1 MRARLFLFVLSFS
14 LVLAS
19 AAWLASAAS
28 ASGDASSSEASNFLA
43 APDPTLGPWA
53 LDDEGNVGRIHTVVS
68 GDTLW
73 DISASYLGTAWVWP
87 AVWRDNEDIAN
98 PHLIVPGDLIWITA
112 GEMRKITRER
122 ADAMIAAAVERE
134 EVQEERVAAIEEE
147 ISEIIEE
154 NPRIRVA
161 ERGGMGFVSPS
172 AVDAA
177 TSVVG
182 SPSPRKWLAGGDI
195 VYVGEGEGSV
205 LEGDEFTIF
214 RDAQPVYDLEGG
226 KLLGYHVDILGWLV
240 VRQVEGDSATAE
252 IRESRSEIV
261 RGDRMIPRVVASSEV
276 EVLFTPEATE
286 GNIVFIPDGRAHVAE
301 GDFVYLNRGSSDGLD
316 LGSKLE
322 VYQPGSLRDERV
334 KAKQV
339 MTPDRS
345 EASLV
350 VVEVKPNTSVAFVTG
365 SRRALEVG
373 DRVRPVVPQVAS
385 R

>member
-1 MRARLFLFVLSFS
+1 MRARLFLFVLTPC
-14 LVLAS
+14 LALAS
-19 AAWLASAAS
+19 AAWLASSAAAS
-28 ASGDASSSEASNFLA
+28 EHASSGDASNFLA

-53 LDDEGNVGRIHTVVS
+53 LDERGNVGRIHTVIS

-73 DISASYLGTAWVWP
+73 DISAAYLGTAWVWP
-87 AVWRDNEDIAN
+87 AVWRDNDDIAN

-122 ADAMIAAAVERE
+122 ADAMIAAAAEQE
-134 EVQEERVAAIEEE
+134 EVSEEE
-147 ISEIIEE
+147 VADAVEEVISE

-161 ERGGMGFVSPS
+161 ERGSMGFVSPS

-182 SPSPRKWLAGGDI
+182 SPSPRKWLAGGDS
-195 VYVGEGEGSV
+195 VYIGEGEGAV
-205 LEGDEFTIF
+205 VEGDEFTLF
-214 RDAQPVYDLEGG
+214 REAEPVYDLEGG
-226 KLLGYHVDILGWLV
+226 QLLGYHVEILGWLV

-261 RGDRMIPRVVASSEV
+261 RGDRMVPRVVASSEV
-276 EVLFTPEATE
+276 EVIFTPGAAE
-286 GNIVFIPDGRAHVAE
+286 GNIVFIPEGRAHVAD
-301 GDFVYLNRGSSDGLD
+301 GDFVYLNRGSSHGLV
-316 LGSKLE
+316 LGAKLE

-350 VVEVKPNTSVAFVTG
+350 VVEIKPDTAVAFVTG
-365 SRRALEVG
+365 ARRPLEVG
-373 DRVRPVVPQVAS
+373 DRVRAVAPQMAA

>member
-1 MRARLFLFVLSFS
+1 MRARLFLFVLTPC

-28 ASGDASSSEASNFLA
+28 ASGDASSSDASNFLVA
-43 APDPTLGPWA
+43 HDPTLGPWA
-53 LDDEGNVGRIHTVVS
+53 LDERGNVGRIHTVIS

-73 DISASYLGTAWVWP
+73 DISAAYLGTAWVWP
-87 AVWRDNEDIAN
+87 AVWRDNDDIAN

-112 GEMRKITRER
+112 GEMRKITRDS
-122 ADAMIAAAVERE
+122 ADAMIAAAERE
-134 EVQEERVAAIEEE
+134 EVWEEEVAAVEEE
-147 ISEIIEE
+147 IVEVISE

-161 ERGGMGFVSPS
+161 ERGAMGFVSPS

-182 SPSPRKWLAGGDI
+182 SPSPRKWLAGGDS
-195 VYVGEGEGSV
+195 VYIGEGEGSV
-205 LEGDEFTIF
+205 MEGDEFTLF
-214 RDAQPVYDLEGG
+214 RDAEPVYDLEGG
-226 KLLGYHVDILGWLV
+226 QLLGYHVDILGWLV

-261 RGDRMIPRVVASSEV
+261 RGDRMVPRIVASSEI
-276 EVLFTPEATE
+276 EVTFTPGAAE
-286 GNIVFIPDGRAHVAE
+286 GNIVFIPEGRAHVAD
-301 GDFVYLNRGSSDGLD
+301 GDYVYLNRGSSDGLD
-316 LGSKLE
+316 LGSRLE

-350 VVEVKPNTSVAFVTG
+350 VVEVKPNTAVAFVTG
-365 SRRALEVG
+365 ARRPLEVG
-373 DRVRPVVPQVAS
+373 DHVRAVAPQVAA